1 MKLLRYSGP
10 VILLAIGFIG
20 LFTLSS
26 MRKAP
31 QQRAAKSKRAL
42 VDVAEVESCNEGFNI
57 AIDGEVVPFRQVNLA
72 AQVGGQIAKK
82 NPQARSGHYVSKGDL
97 LFEIDPRDYELDVR
111 NLTENVN
118 KAESSIK
125 ELEVERFSAMKM
137 IELAEKSLKLQTSQV
152 ERLEELKSKQA
163 TSVTQLD
170 QARMTE
176 IQNRNSLQTQRN
188 QINLI
193 DARRNRLLQ
202 DIEQAKTGLQQ
213 ADLALSRT
221 RIESPIDGVVIQD
234 FAEQDDFVQ
243 PGTRVVQ
250 LEDTSKVEVRF
261 NLRMEQLQWLWNAKP
276 TNAEANNASPYQYQ
290 LPATPVVVSVDLN
303 GNQFQWNATLSRYDG
318 AGITS
323 GTRTVPVIAVVN
335 DPSQVTVVGA
345 NTGAAPPT
353 LLRGSFV
360 SVALP
365 VGSGMELVAIPAEA
379 YQPDRSVWI
388 YRDGKLKVQ
397 PIDVA
402 YSDESRVIAIAN
414 ELLQP
419 GAQVVITPLP
429 VAEEGMEL
437 RLPGEADDEE
447 TGDKAK
453 EETPGVTSAEFT
465 DNTKKTTA
473 AAAVARDPSDGK
485 AR

>member
-10 VILLAIGFIG
+10 FILLAIGFIG
-20 LFTLSS
+20 LVVLSS

-31 QQRAAKSKRAL
+31 QQKAATSKKAL
-42 VDVAEVESCNEGFNI
+42 VEVAEVESCNEGFNI

-72 AQVGGQIAKK
+72 AQVGGRIAKK
-82 NPQARSGHYVSKGDL
+82 NSQARAGNYVSKGDL
-97 LFEIDPRDYELDVR
+97 LFEIDPRDYELDVQ

-137 IELAEKSLKLQTSQV
+137 IELAEKSLKLQTAQV
-152 ERLEELKSKQA
+152 ERLEGLKSKQA
-163 TSVTQLD
+163 TSSTQLD

-176 IQNRNSLQTQRN
+176 IQSRNSLQTQTN
-188 QINLI
+188 QIDLI

-202 DIEQAKTGLQQ
+202 EIEQAKTGLQQ
-213 ADLALSRT
+213 ANLSLSRT
-221 RIESPIDGVVIQD
+221 KIESPIDGVVIQD

-243 PGTRVVQ
+243 PGTRLVQ

-261 NLRMEQLQWLWNAKP
+261 NLRLEQLQWLWNAQP
-276 TNAEANNASPYQYQ
+276 TSAETRKTAGRYQYQ
-290 LPATPVVVSVDLN
+290 LPETPVVVGVDLN

-323 GTRTVPVIAVVN
+323 GTRTIPVIAVVN
-335 DPSQVTVVGA
+335 DPSQVSVVGP

-360 SVALP
+360 SVQLP
-365 VGSGMELVAIPAEA
+365 VGSGMQLVAIPAEA
-379 YQPDRSVWI
+379 YQPDRTVWI
-388 YRDGKLKVQ
+388 YDDGKLKVQ

-402 YSDESRVIAIAN
+402 YSDESSVIAIAS

-419 GAQVVITPLP
+419 GARVVTTPLP

-437 RLPGEADDEE
+437 RLPGESDEE
-447 TGDKAK
+447 AAGES
-453 EETPGVTSAEFT
+453 EETSEADAEASADFT
-465 DNTKKTTA
+465 DTAHETT
-473 AAAVARDPSDGK
+473 AVARDTTEGK